1 VRKEETLRG
10 RGSFQSL
17 YRSGRKVDGEVLRC
31 FFRWEPG
38 AGTLVRAGFSIS
50 AKRFNAVKRNRAKR
64 IMRAAYASE
73 REFLTGA
80 AASSGGRLSVLFVY
94 SGENDPGR
102 VRLDF
107 SRVSGDM
114 TMVCRKV
121 CAMAEKART

>member
-1 VRKEETLRG
+1 
-10 RGSFQSL
+10 
-17 YRSGRKVDGEVLRC
+17 
-31 FFRWEPG
+31 
-38 AGTLVRAGFSIS
+38 
-50 AKRFNAVKRNRAKR
+50 
-64 IMRAAYASE
+64 MRAAYASE

-121 CAMAEKART
+121 CAMAEKARP